1 MEADIFFVNR
11 RIGSRKVFRFS
22 VEREEG
28 GKVKGGFVVFIGE
41 KFENNVLDAVVD
53 RENAF
58 LWVVFSSE
66 SGKMGV
72 VMLCFL

>member
-1 MEADIFFVNR
+1 MEADIPFVNR
-11 RIGSRKVFRFS
+11 RIGPRKAFRS
-22 VEREEG
+22 PAEREEG
-28 GKVKGGFVVFIGE
+28 GKAKGGLVVFIGE

-58 LWVVFSSE
+58 LWVVLSSE

-72 VMLCFL
+72 VMLCPP